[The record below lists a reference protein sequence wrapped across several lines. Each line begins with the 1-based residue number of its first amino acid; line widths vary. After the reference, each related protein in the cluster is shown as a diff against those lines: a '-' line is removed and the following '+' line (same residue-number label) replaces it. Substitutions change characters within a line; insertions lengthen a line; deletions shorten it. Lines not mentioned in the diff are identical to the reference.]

1 MEKKYVIGVDGGGT
15 KTVAA
20 LSDLNFKILKIAK
33 TGPSNLRN
41 VGRIEEAV
49 LNISKAILK
58 VIKGIKEKEILSIF
72 IALAAVEEEFKSEKE
87 KIKKGILK
95 NPKILKVLKSPE
107 CSRQIE
113 IVSDQIAA
121 FRSGTDEKDGLVL
134 IAGTGSVCRGWRLQ
148 PTHRPP
154 ASRAPKKEAK
164 TGGWGWAN
172 DEGSGFWAGQKG
184 YQAIFKELDGRGKK
198 TKITKLLFK
207 EWHLERKEDLMKKI
221 YGSDSIRN
229 ISLISKIVDEASQM
243 GDKVARSIMEE
254 AGEELA
260 LLAVAVIKKLISPL
274 ARKRTRLPLVLVGA
288 MFKSKIILNKL
299 KKEIKKLAPRAEFI
313 FPKEEPVIGAIKLA
327 IENLK

>member
-1 MEKKYVIGVDGGGT
+1 MKKEKQKYVIGVDGGGT
-15 KTVAA
+15 KTISA
-20 LSDLNFKILKIAK
+20 LADLNLKILKIAK

-41 VGRIEEAV
+41 VGIEEAV

-58 VIKGIKEKEILSIF
+58 VIKGIKEKNILSIF

-87 KIKKGILK
+87 KIKREIFK
-95 NPKILKVLKSPE
+95 NPKISKAL
-107 CSRQIE
+107 RGDIE

-121 FRSGTDEKDGLVL
+121 FRAGTDEKDGLVL
-134 IAGTGSVCRGWRLQ
+134 IAGTGSVCHGRRG
-148 PTHRPP
+148 
-154 ASRAPKKEAK
+154 KKEVK

-184 YQAIFKELDGRGKK
+184 YQAIFKDLDGRGPK
-198 TKITKLLFK
+198 TKITKLVFK
-207 EWHLERKEDLMKKI
+207 EWKLKNKEDLMKKI
-221 YGSDSIRN
+221 YGKDSIRN
-229 ISLISKIVDEASQM
+229 ISLISKTVDKASQM
-243 GDKVARSIMEE
+243 GDKVARKILEE
-254 AGEELA
+254 AGEELSI
-260 LLAVAVIKKLISPL
+260 LAISVIK
-274 ARKRTRLPLVLVGA
+274 RLNFHNKKFPLVLIGA

>member
-72 IALAAVEEEFKSEKE
+72 IALAAVKEEFKSEKE
-87 KIKKGILK
+87 KIKREIFK
-95 NPKILKVLKSPE
+95 NPKISKAL
-107 CSRQIE
+107 RGDIE

-121 FRSGTDEKDGLVL
+121 FRAGTDEKDGLVL
-134 IAGTGSVCRGWRLQ
+134 IAGTGSVCHGRRG
-148 PTHRPP
+148 
-154 ASRAPKKEAK
+154 KKEVK

-184 YQAIFKELDGRGKK
+184 YQAIFKDLDGRGPK
-198 TKITKLLFK
+198 TKITKLVFK
-207 EWHLERKEDLMKKI
+207 EWKLKNKEDLMKKI
-221 YGSDSIRN
+221 YGKDSIRN
-229 ISLISKIVDEASQM
+229 ISLISKTVDKASQM
-243 GDKVARSIMEE
+243 GDKVARKILEE
-254 AGEELA
+254 AGEELSI
-260 LLAVAVIKKLISPL
+260 LAISVIK
-274 ARKRTRLPLVLVGA
+274 RLNFHNKKFPLVLIGA

-299 KKEIKKLAPRAEFI
+299 KKEIKKLAPRVEFI
-313 FPKEEPVIGAIKLA
+313 FPKEEPVMGAIKLA
-327 IENLK
+327 IENLIPFFGKFL